1 VLTVALPKGRV
12 LEELMPLFAKAGY
25 PFSHDLFTSSR
36 KLVFTL
42 PEQGF
47 TFFLAK
53 PMDVPTYVEY
63 GVADVGIVGKDV
75 LLEAGREVYELLDL
89 KISPCRLS
97 VAGKPG
103 VEPALYPRVAT
114 KYPRIA
120 ERYFKERGQ
129 QVEVIFLNGSVELAP
144 LTGLAER
151 IVDIVSTGRTLAEN
165 GLVELEQI
173 TTVTA
178 RLIAN
183 QVSYRLKR
191 NSIQSLTEQLR
202 QAVERGVS
210 V

>member
-1 VLTVALPKGRV
+1 MLTVALPKGRV
-12 LEELMPLFAKAGY
+12 LDELVPLFAKAGY
-25 PFSHDLFTSSR
+25 PFPQDLFTQSR
-36 KLVFTL
+36 RLVFTL
-42 PEQGF
+42 REYEF

-89 KISPCRLS
+89 KISPCRLA

-103 VEPALYPRVAT
+103 VEPRLTPRVAT

-120 ERYFKERGQ
+120 ERYFKERGR

-144 LTGLAER
+144 LTGLAEH
-151 IVDIVSTGRTLAEN
+151 IVDIVSTGRTLKEN

-191 NSIQSLTEQLR
+191 DRIQAFTNQLR
-202 QAVERGVS
+202 QTVGRGVLK
-210 V
+210 

>member
-1 VLTVALPKGRV
+1 VLTIALPKGRV
-12 LEELMPLFAKAGY
+12 LEELIPLFAKGGY
-25 PFSHDLFTSSR
+25 SFPSEWFTSSR

-47 TFFLAK
+47 TLFLAK

-63 GVADVGIVGKDV
+63 GVADLGIVGKDV
-75 LLEAGREVYELLDL
+75 LLEAAREVYELLDL
-89 KISPCRLS
+89 RISPCRLA

-103 VEPALYPRVAT
+103 AEPALYPRVAT

-151 IVDIVSTGRTLAEN
+151 IVDIVSTGKTLREN
-165 GLVELEQI
+165 GLVELERI
-173 TTVTA
+173 TEVTA

-191 NSIQSLTEQLR
+191 EAIQTLAERLGK
-202 QAVERGVS
+202 AVEGEVS
-210 V
+210 A